1 MRFRLSPRH
10 MDHPALLLVDRVS
23 CRLGAWRLAVQSA
36 DEMRDMAAS
45 NDKRAEHA
53 KSPEER
59 AYLSG
64 EVDAYRFAALRLDEV
79 ANAAQPGWGKQ
90 KPSVNTPHRPV
101 YLFAFR
107 LKGARAAMTAV
118 ANTPAVLCKKAKR
131 YDEEAA
137 KTVATDPDRVAYLRG
152 HAAGLRDAADEVDLI
167 FLDCVALWPQ
177 WRRQAGDNNPAP
189 PSP

>member
-1 MRFRLSPRH
+1 
-10 MDHPALLLVDRVS
+10 MDHPVLLLVDRFS
-23 CRLGAWRLAVQSA
+23 SQLSAWRLAVQGA
-36 DEMRDMAAS
+36 DEMRSMAEF
-45 NDKRAEHA
+45 NDKRAEYA

-64 EVDAYRFAALRLDEV
+64 EVDAYRFAALRLDKV
-79 ANAAQPGWGKQ
+79 ANAAQPGWRKQ
-90 KPSVNTPHRPV
+90 KPPDIPHRPV

-118 ANTPAVLCKKAKR
+118 ENAPAVLCKKAKR
-131 YDEEAA
+131 YDEEAI
-137 KTVATDPDRVAYLRG
+137 KVAVTDPDRVAYLRG
-152 HAAGLRDAADEVDLI
+152 RAAGLRDAADEVDLI